1 MLLSMAT
8 CLYLVRVRER
18 IRDRVRVRVRVWVRV
33 RVGVRVRGTPHSA
46 TLLLSHELIANLR
59 ITNVLA
65 C

>member
-1 MLLSMAT
+1 MLVCMAT
-8 CLYLVRVRER
+8 CLYMVRVRER

-33 RVGVRVRGTPHSA
+33 RVRVRGTPHSA

-65 C
+65 Y